1 MTVRKNAQ
9 QLRTLLENAG
19 IDTSVDMNYS
29 QLKYL
34 ADKNGLTSSGT
45 GGLVR

>member
-1 MTVRKNAQ
+1 
-9 QLRTLLENAG
+9 
-19 IDTSVDMNYS
+19 MNYS

-45 GGLVR
+45 GGIGAVGPQALKGIKATQGHQER